1 MIWWLSPTCRSIYI
15 GNRDSWWKKIRL
27 SSRSFQYEIP
37 KKNMDKSK
45 IATPEKK
52 TWNQKVFNA
61 SFLLVLA
68 FWNWNDMTNRA
79 CAFHAEVFHFW
90 CYFFL
95 FSFDLSLFFPIF
107 LCLLFAIDLQHIQNK
122 FDFIEKFCIN
132 TYFIRHKLCV
142 REFVSVCNK
151 IVIEYLIH
159 KFGYGEGTAGK

>member
-90 CYFFL
+90 CYFF
-95 FSFDLSLFFPIF
+95 FVFIRFVSFFPDLSMSPLRNW
-107 LCLLFAIDLQHIQNK
+107 FATHTEQIRFHRKVLHQHV
-122 FDFIEKFCIN
+122 FH
-132 TYFIRHKLCV
+132 TP
-142 REFVSVCNK
+142 
-151 IVIEYLIH
+151 
-159 KFGYGEGTAGK
+159 

>member
-52 TWNQKVFNA
+52 HEIKKFLMRLFYLCWLFEIEMTWRIE
-61 SFLLVLA
+61 LVL
-68 FWNWNDMTNRA
+68 FTRK
-79 CAFHAEVFHFW
+79 FSIFGVI
-90 CYFFL
+90 FFL